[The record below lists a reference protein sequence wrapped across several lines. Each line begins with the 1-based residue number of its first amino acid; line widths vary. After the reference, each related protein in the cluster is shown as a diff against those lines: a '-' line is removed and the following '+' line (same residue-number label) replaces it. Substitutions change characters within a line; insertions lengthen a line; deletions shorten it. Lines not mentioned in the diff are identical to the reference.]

1 MALLHMLAGGRL
13 GDAGPASVVAVHVN
27 HHLRGEE
34 SDADQALVECLCR
47 ELGVELVV
55 DHRPVAKRPGNLQ
68 ERARELRR
76 AAACEVA
83 ARLSLSRV
91 ALGHTMDD
99 QVETMLYRLGKYG
112 GLRSLRAM
120 EVRRGPWVRPLLSL
134 RRSDTEA
141 YCLAHGLRFATDRG
155 NQYPGYVRTG
165 IREVVLPAWERV
177 VPGAVEAASRA
188 AGVAVE
194 AVEVLR
200 AEARAFEEA
209 CRRGPGVWSVSRLR
223 SVPEDKRRMVLY
235 ELLAGCLGVE
245 LTRDHVASLE
255 SLLVGPPCLAV
266 GVGGGWVAVRSYDAL
281 WFASR
286 EEHLA
291 ESRRPPSE
299 PVELSVPGQV
309 AWGEVV
315 VRAEVGVHFRAPR
328 VAHETFLDADAVG
341 TALWVRSRLPGD
353 RIHPLG
359 AAGSKKVQDIL
370 IDARVP
376 KWCRDRAV
384 LVGRN
389 DAILWVAGL
398 ASAENAR
405 IGRDTRAVVRLSVE
419 TDPGEL

>member
-1 MALLHMLAGGRL
+1 MERRTFDFRSPYRVLPQECDRCPVKPIGEGKTPDALAHSIAGRVESLCRSHRLFETGAQAAVMVSGGQDSVALLTCWPGGRL
-13 GDAGPASVVAVHVN
+13 GIYRRGGGRIN
-27 HHLRGEE
+27 HHLRGRRATPIRRLW
-34 SDADQALVECLCR
+34 SACA
-47 ELGVELVV
+47 
-55 DHRPVAKRPGNLQ
+55 GNL
-68 ERARELRR
+68 EWSWWWITVRWPNSRGIAGAGSELRR

-255 SLLVGPPCLAV
+255 SLLVV
-266 GVGGGWVAVRSYDAL
+266 
-281 WFASR
+281 
-286 EEHLA
+286 HLV
-291 ESRRPPSE
+291 S
-299 PVELSVPGQV
+299 L
-309 AWGEVV
+309 
-315 VRAEVGVHFRAPR
+315 
-328 VAHETFLDADAVG
+328 
-341 TALWVRSRLPGD
+341 
-353 RIHPLG
+353 
-359 AAGSKKVQDIL
+359 
-370 IDARVP
+370 
-376 KWCRDRAV
+376 
-384 LVGRN
+384 
-389 DAILWVAGL
+389 
-398 ASAENAR
+398 
-405 IGRDTRAVVRLSVE
+405 
-419 TDPGEL
+419 